1 MNVQTNNLHVHI
13 HSHRPN
19 IVYAPHT
26 YTHSFTKWKD
36 PFWLALDSAIAE
48 ATIMHAAV
56 FVTEFGAPSVEKK
69 LLEMLDQQ
77 DMHGVGST
85 FWPWKERGGWGM
97 FNHSGA
103 DPALGEGPMK
113 PLHRQ
118 ALCRILPIAT
128 VGLVQQF
135 SYNWTTAAFTL
146 HAVAPPAI
154 SQHAT
159 SILART
165 TIVFVPAHVPP
176 APCEVTGAAQFWR
189 SVVAPDGS
197 RQLLINVT
205 TAGGEYSV
213 SIPGN
218 ATWPDV

>member
-1 MNVQTNNLHVHI
+1 M
-13 HSHRPN
+13 
-19 IVYAPHT
+19 YAPHT

-48 ATIMHAAV
+48 ANVMHAAV

-77 DMHGVGST
+77 DTHGVGST

-97 FNHSGA
+97 FNHSGG

-128 VGLVQQF
+128 VGTVKQF
-135 SYNWTTAAFTL
+135 SYNWTTTAFTL
-146 HAVAPPAI
+146 HAVASPALN
-154 SQHAT
+154 QT
-159 SILART
+159 LART
-165 TIVFVPAHVPP
+165 TIVFVPAHV
-176 APCEVTGAAQFWR
+176 ASTPCEVTGAAQFWR

-197 RQLLINVT
+197 RKLMVNVSA
-205 TAGGEYSV
+205 AGGEYLV
-213 SIPGN
+213 SIPGTG
-218 ATWPDV
+218 TWAYV